1 MKIQVLKSIQI
12 DGIHYECGDVAE
24 VSESMSY
31 ELLNYKRAIKY
42 VEPKV
47 TSKPKPK
54 PKPKKTVK

>member
-12 DGIHYECGDVAE
+12 DGIHYEYGDVAE
-24 VSESMSY
+24 VSETFAY

-54 PKPKKTVK
+54 KTVK

>member
-12 DGIHYECGDVAE
+12 DGIHYEYGDVAE
-24 VSESMSY
+24 VSETFAY

-54 PKPKKTVK
+54 QKKTIK

>member
-12 DGIHYECGDVAE
+12 DGIHYEYGDVAE

-47 TSKPKPK
+47 TSKPKPN
-54 PKPKKTVK
+54 PKKTVK

>member
-1 MKIQVLKSIQI
+1 MKILVLKSIQL
-12 DGIHYECGDVAE
+12 DGIHYEYGDVAE
-24 VSESMSY
+24 VSESMFN

-54 PKPKKTVK
+54 PKKTVK